1 MPSVNL
7 LTPAL
12 VLLEVGNSSIL
23 MCEAYGGPRLVIKW
37 LRGNE
42 VVMLGQTGETG
53 LSYTI
58 QSSDVNDDGN
68 YTCVAVV
75 DGIQV
80 NSTNINVIG
89 KLMSLSF

>member
-12 VLLEVGNSSIL
+12 VLLEVGNSSIF
-23 MCEAYGGPRLVIKW
+23 MCEAFGGPRLVIKW

-58 QSSDVNDDGN
+58 QSADVNDDGN

-75 DGIQV
+75 DGVQV